1 MTLLGK
7 AIEVM
12 LESFFV
18 TSKILC
24 YVKDEGTILGSM
36 VVALLKLMI
45 SCETLS
51 LSTPN
56 GEYFEHA
63 MSKVAQYAIN
73 NDKVSKDSMPII
85 VKFTQASLQHYM
97 VEEIKY
103 VNIPGFCNASVWK
116 L

>member
-12 LESFFV
+12 LKSFCL

-45 SCETLS
+45 SCETLN
-51 LSTPN
+51 LSSPN
-56 GEYFEHA
+56 GECFEHA
-63 MSKVAQYAIN
+63 MNKVAQYAIT
-73 NDKVSKDSMPII
+73 NDKVSKDSMQII
-85 VKFTQASLQHYM
+85 VKFIQAPLQHYM

-103 VNIPGFCNASVWK
+103 VNIPRFCNASIWK